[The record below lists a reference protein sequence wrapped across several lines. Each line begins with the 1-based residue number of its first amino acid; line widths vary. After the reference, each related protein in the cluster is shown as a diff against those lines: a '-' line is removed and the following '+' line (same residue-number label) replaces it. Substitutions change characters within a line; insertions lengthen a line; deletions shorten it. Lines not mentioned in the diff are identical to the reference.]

1 MFGEANL
8 VKYLCLKLKLIESIS
23 HNDEGRLDELHSM
36 AYDEQIML
44 KEVNVMLK
52 TGTSFIAGSKF
63 GVSDLFAFSILK
75 EIPKNKLTHQMIKEW
90 ILNCQKYL
98 NGDEKLHVNNNGEVK
113 DAKEKL
119 FNLFKSESIPYDNIE
134 HPEVFT
140 VEAMMPYLSGVY
152 FFCNRSRNRLITERC
167 RVRKK

>member
-8 VKYLCLKLKLIESIS
+8 VKYLCLKLKLIENIS
-23 HNDEGRLDELHSM
+23 HIDEARLDELH
-36 AYDEQIML
+36 AIACDEQIML
-44 KEVNVMLK
+44 KEVNEMLK
-52 TGTSFIAGSKF
+52 TDASFIAGSKF

-75 EIPKNKLTHQMIKEW
+75 DLPKNKLVHEMIKKW

-98 NGDEKLHVNNNGEVK
+98 DGDEKLHVDNNNSEVK

-152 FFCNRSRNRLITERC
+152 ILYIS
-167 RVRKK
+167 V

>member
-1 MFGEANL
+1 MTFHIGQQAMFGEANL

-113 DAKEKL
+113 DAKE
-119 FNLFKSESIPYDNIE
+119 N
-134 HPEVFT
+134 
-140 VEAMMPYLSGVY
+140 
-152 FFCNRSRNRLITERC
+152 
-167 RVRKK
+167 